1 MGNVDSLREIL
12 AAFNDND
19 LKRASHLAHPDFTYT
34 IRGHGPFAGTFRGL
48 EEVIGIM
55 QRIKEAT
62 GNTMTVVPEVIVS
75 SQNDV
80 MAYMRVHGAR
90 PDGRTYDNHQ
100 AYLYR
105 FADGLLREGQT
116 IPVDQRAFDEFT
128 SD

>member
-19 LKRASHLAHPDFTYT
+19 LKRASHLTHPDFTYT